1 MTMTMHVPEF
11 QQRGL
16 SLLDDLQHFFHQ
28 DEFSA
33 LVEAWNEQRSL
44 LLKEAIDQF
53 LQPHLFKEIQ
63 EKLVEASQQAI
74 MKVGYFFSKM
84 NFVYCRR
91 EFTVYYFEIL

>member
-74 MKVGYFFSKM
+74 MKVGYFFLK
-84 NFVYCRR
+84 
-91 EFTVYYFEIL
+91 